1 MTPVA
6 GAYPIQGVGKLP
18 NVDIANPGEVW
29 SNLKA
34 NGNIVPGACIAPV
47 VGATRKYKQVAAGGD
62 APQRRQVGIALRTVE
77 VPDINT
83 GPSALGPNE
92 IINQMIADGDW
103 LRLYLTGSLHLT
115 LITPRTDYQPG
126 QLIGW
131 NPAGAR
137 PVGKAA
143 GTGSWTNQAGDI
155 LANTDI
161 FEVLEFRPY
170 GGGNEGLL
178 TVHFL
183 RGSED

>member
-34 NGNIVPGACIAPV
+34 AGNIVPGAAIAPV
-47 VGATRKYKQVAAGGD
+47 VGATRKYKQLAADAD
-62 APQRRQVGIALRTVE
+62 APNRRQVGIALRTVE
-77 VPDINT
+77 VPDVNS
-83 GPSALGPNE
+83 GPGALGPNE
-92 IINQMIADGDW
+92 IMNQMIADGDW

-115 LITPRTDYQPG
+115 LIDPRTDYQPG

-131 NPAGAR
+131 DEAAAR

-143 GTGSWTNQAGDI
+143 GTGAWTNVTANI
-155 LANTDI
+155 MPNTDI

>member
-47 VGATRKYKQVAAGGD
+47 AGATRRFKQVVAD
-62 APQRRQVGIALRTVE
+62 ADVADRRQVGIALRTVE
-77 VPDINT
+77 EPDINS
-83 GPSALGPNE
+83 GPGALGPNE
-92 IINQMIADGDW
+92 LVNRMIADGDW
-103 LRLYLTGSLHLT
+103 LRLYLTGALHL
-115 LITPRTDYQPG
+115 PG
-126 QLIGW
+126 QIIGW
-131 NPAGAR
+131 HDGAAR

-143 GTGSWTNQAGDI
+143 GTGAWTNVA
-155 LANTDI
+155 ANFVPKTDI
-161 FEVLEFRPY
+161 FEVIEFRPY

-183 RGSED
+183 RGSDE

>member
-1 MTPVA
+1 MTPVH

-34 NGNIVPGACIAPV
+34 NGNIVPGAAIFPT
-47 VGATRKYKQVAAGGD
+47 VGATRKYAQLAAGD
-62 APQRRQVGIALRTVE
+62 APDRRQVGVAMRTVE

-83 GPSALGPNE
+83 GPNALGPNE
-92 IINQMIADGDW
+92 LVNRMIADGDW
-103 LRLYLTGSLHLT
+103 LRLYLTGALHLT
-115 LITPRTDYQPG
+115 LIEPRLDYEPG
-126 QLIGW
+126 QKVGW
-131 NPAGAR
+131 NPAAAR
-137 PVGKAA
+137 PAGKAA
-143 GTGSWTNQAGDI
+143 GTGAWTNQAGGI
-155 LANTDI
+155 LAGTDI
-161 FEVLEFRPY
+161 FEVFEFRPY

>member
-34 NGNIVPGACIAPV
+34 DGNIVPGAAIFPT
-47 VGATRKYKQVAAGGD
+47 VGAARKYAQIEAGD
-62 APQRRQVGIALRTVE
+62 TPDRRQVGVALRTVE
-77 VPDINT
+77 EPDLNT
-83 GPSALGPNE
+83 GPGALGPNE
-92 IINQMIADGDW
+92 LVNRMIADGDW
-103 LRLYLTGSLHLT
+103 LRLYLTGALHLT
-115 LITPRTDYQPG
+115 LIEPGRAYQSG
-126 QLIGW
+126 QKIGW
-131 NPAGAR
+131 DPTAAR

-143 GTGSWTNQAGDI
+143 GTGAWTNDATGFI
-155 LANTDI
+155 TGTDI
-161 FEVLEFRPY
+161 FEVFEYRPY

>member
-77 VPDINT
+77 VPDVNT

-103 LRLYLTGSLHLT
+103 LRLYLTGT
-115 LITPRTDYQPG
+115 
-126 QLIGW
+126 
-131 NPAGAR
+131 R

-161 FEVLEFRPY
+161 FEVVEFRPY

-183 RGSED
+183 RGSDE